1 MTLTLSGLQ
10 QRWLALGLLAVALIG
25 FWFVVAAPLWD
36 SVRRQEQRVAMLRE
50 QAARL
55 QALVDA
61 TPRFVAVAR
70 EMAANPNVAALA
82 FDGQPSVAVAELQAS
97 VSRVFVA
104 AGGTVTSGE
113 AIGDLPGRAAGEI
126 AVRATVEADV
136 AALVRALHAIGSARP
151 LMKVAKL
158 SIREPDAEW
167 AAATPVGP
175 QPNVANRL
183 IVDIVV
189 SAVARRAP

>member
-61 TPRFVAVAR
+61 TPRFAAVAR

-97 VSRVFVA
+97 VSRVFVV

-113 AIGDLPGRAAGEI
+113 AIGDFPGRAAGEI

-175 QPNVANRL
+175 QPNVANKL